1 LQLKRKPSRPFERA
15 AAVVFPLLSAQ
26 NQLVPMVEAPSHR
39 RSAHGGSNRL
49 VVRESLKLAVAAL
62 RAHKLRTLLTLVGM
76 VLAVTTL
83 VAVMSVVQGLNAY
96 VADRIANLGSNAFV
110 IDRIGI
116 VTNFSD
122 WVKAH
127 RRPPLTVDDL
137 HALQDRMR
145 LALRVAA
152 VVESQGKVRYGNQA
166 VTDVDIDGITPDF
179 CRIRNVDVTEGR
191 LIEESDQMHHLPVCI
206 IGADL
211 VKRLFPN
218 VDAIGKSL
226 RVGPAVYQIVGTAK
240 PLGTVF
246 GQSLDNSVYVPL
258 GTYQKSFSK
267 PDDSVA
273 IFVEAPSPELMSA
286 AADEARVILRSRRH
300 LRYDAPDN
308 FAVIFPSSITGL
320 WQRLTGSIAAMAV
333 SLTAVFL
340 VVGGIVIMNI
350 MLASVTE
357 RTREIG
363 IRKAMGARR
372 RHIVLQFLIESLVLS
387 LIGGL
392 IGVGLALGVAALVR
406 SATPIP
412 ITTSV
417 GVMVVAVVLAMVVG
431 LFFGIYPALRA
442 ARLDPIQALRS
453 EG

>member
-1 LQLKRKPSRPFERA
+1 MP
-15 AAVVFPLLSAQ
+15 
-26 NQLVPMVEAPSHR
+26 EAPSHH
-39 RSAHGGSNRL
+39 RSTRGGSSAL
-49 VVRESLKLAVAAL
+49 VARESLKLALAAL

-96 VADRIANLGSNAFV
+96 VADRIANLGANAFV
-110 IDRIGI
+110 LDRIGI

-127 RRPPLTVDDL
+127 RRPPLTVDDF
-137 HALQDRMR
+137 HALRDRMR
-145 LALRVAA
+145 LAERVAA
-152 VVESQGKVRYGNQA
+152 VIETQGDVRYGHQSL
-166 VTDVDIDGITPDF
+166 TDVDIDGITPEF

-191 LIEESDQMHHLPVCI
+191 LIEESDEMHHLPVCI
-206 IGADL
+206 IGADV
-211 VKRLFPN
+211 VKHLFPN
-218 VDAIGKSL
+218 VDPVGKSL
-226 RVGPAVYQIVGTAK
+226 RVGPEAYQIIGTAK

-246 GQSLDNSVYVPL
+246 GQSLDNSVYLPL
-258 GTYQKSFSK
+258 GTYRKAFAK
-267 PDDSVA
+267 PDDSLA
-273 IFVEAPSPELMSA
+273 IFIEARSPELIPA
-286 AADEARVILRSRRH
+286 AADEARVILRARRH
-300 LRYDAPDN
+300 LRYEAPDN

-320 WQRLTGSIAAMAV
+320 WKRLTGSIAAMAV

-387 LIGGL
+387 LVGGL
-392 IGVGLALGVAALVR
+392 IGVGLALGLGALVR

-412 ITTSV
+412 ITTPV
-417 GVMVVAVVLAMVVG
+417 GAMVLAVVLAMAVG
-431 LFFGIYPALRA
+431 LFFGIYPAVRA

>member
-1 LQLKRKPSRPFERA
+1 MP
-15 AAVVFPLLSAQ
+15 
-26 NQLVPMVEAPSHR
+26 EAPSHH
-39 RSAHGGSNRL
+39 RSGRGGSSPL
-49 VVRESLKLAVAAL
+49 VVRESLKLALEAL
-62 RAHKLRTLLTLVGM
+62 RAHKLRTSLTLVGM
-76 VLAVTTL
+76 VLAVMTL

-110 IDRIGI
+110 LDRIGI
-116 VTNFSD
+116 VTNFAD
-122 WVKAH
+122 WVKAQ
-127 RRPPLTVDDL
+127 RRPPFTMDDF
-137 HALQDRMR
+137 HAVQARMR
-145 LALRVAA
+145 LARRVAA
-152 VVESQGKVRYGNQA
+152 VVETQGEVRYGNQSL
-166 VTDVDIDGITPDF
+166 TDVDINGITPDF
-179 CRIRNVDVTEGR
+179 CRIRNVDVTAGR
-191 LIEESDQMHHLPVCI
+191 LIEESDETHHLPVCI

-211 VKRLFPN
+211 VKRFFPN
-218 VDAIGKSL
+218 VDPIGKSI
-226 RVGPAVYQIVGTAK
+226 RVGPEVYQIIGTGK

-246 GQSLDNSVYVPL
+246 GQSLDNSVYLPL
-258 GTYQKSFSK
+258 GTYQKAFAK
-267 PDDSVA
+267 PDQSIA
-273 IFVEAPSPELMSA
+273 IFVEARSPELIAS
-286 AADEARVILRSRRH
+286 AADEARVILRARRH

-308 FAVIFPSSITGL
+308 FAVIFPSSIMGL

-357 RTREIG
+357 RTHEIG

-387 LIGGL
+387 LLGGL
-392 IGVGLALGVAALVR
+392 IGVGIALGVAALVR

-412 ITTSV
+412 ITTPV
-417 GVMVVAVVLAMVVG
+417 GVMVVAVVLAMAVG